1 MAQTVGTVLAKSMK
15 LYSGAAAFTCQ
26 VDVSISGSTNMFEV
40 TCKDSGA
47 NAAYLPGTKSWT
59 ASGSANFAD
68 DATLGFNTATTG
80 IFDKWDDQASIAI
93 VFQTAQTGDTKWS
106 GTAYVSSWTLN
117 SSGNDEAVT
126 YDFELQG
133 TGPLVMATIA

>member
-1 MAQTVGTVLAKSMK
+1 MAQTVGTVLAKNMK
-15 LYSGAAAFTCQ
+15 MFMGATALTCQ
-26 VDVSISGSTNMFEV
+26 VDVSISGSTSLFET

-47 NAAYLPGTKSWT
+47 NASFLPGTKSWT
-59 ASGSANFAD
+59 ASGTANYAD

-80 IFDKWDDQASIAI
+80 IFAKWDGQGSIAI
-93 VFQTAQTGDTKWS
+93 VFQTAATGDTKWS

-117 SSGNDEAVT
+117 SSGNDEPVT

-133 TGPLVMATIA
+133 TGALVQATIA

>member
-1 MAQTVGTVLAKSMK
+1 MAQTVGTVLAKNMK
-15 LYSGAAAFTCQ
+15 MYFGSVALTCQ
-26 VDVSISGSTNMFEV
+26 VDVSIAGSTNMFET

-47 NAAYLPGTKSWT
+47 NAAFLPGTKSWT

-80 IFDKWDDQASIAI
+80 VFAEWDSQSSVAL
-93 VFQTAQTGDTKWS
+93 VFQTGSTGDQKWS

-133 TGPLVMATIA
+133 TGALVQATIA

>member
-1 MAQTVGTVLAKSMK
+1 MAQTVGTVLAKNMK
-15 LYSGAAAFTCQ
+15 MYFGTVALTCQ
-26 VDVSISGSTNMFEV
+26 VDVSIAGSTNMFET

-47 NAAYLPGTKSWT
+47 NAAFLPGTKSWT

-80 IFDKWDDQASIAI
+80 IFAEWDSQSSVSV
-93 VFQTAQTGDTKWS
+93 VFQTGAVGDQKWS

-133 TGPLVMATIA
+133 TGALAQAVIS

>member
-1 MAQTVGTVLAKSMK
+1 MAQTVGTVLAKNMK
-15 LYSGAAAFTCQ
+15 MYFGSVALTCQ
-26 VDVSISGSTNMFEV
+26 VDVSIAGSTNMFET

-47 NAAYLPGTKSWT
+47 NAAFLPGTKSWT

-68 DATLGFNTATTG
+68 DATLGFNTSTTG
-80 IFDKWDDQASIAI
+80 VFAEWDSQSSVSL
-93 VFQTAQTGDTKWS
+93 VFQTGSTGDQKWS

-133 TGPLVMATIA
+133 TGALVQATIA

>member
-1 MAQTVGTVLAKSMK
+1 MAQTVGTVLAKNMK
-15 LYSGAAAFTCQ
+15 MYFGTVALTCQ
-26 VDVSISGSTNMFEV
+26 VDVSIAGSTNMFET

-47 NAAYLPGTKSWT
+47 NAAFLPGTKSWT

-80 IFDKWDDQASIAI
+80 IFAEWDSQSTVSV
-93 VFQTAQTGDTKWS
+93 VFQTGSVGDTKYS

-133 TGPLVMATIA
+133 TGALASAIIA

>member
-1 MAQTVGTVLAKSMK
+1 MAQTVGTVLAKNMK
-15 LYSGAAAFTCQ
+15 MYFGTVALTCQ
-26 VDVSISGSTNMFEV
+26 VDVSIAGSTNMFET

-47 NAAYLPGTKSWT
+47 NAAFLPGTKSWT
-59 ASGSANFAD
+59 ASGSANFAE
-68 DATLGFNTATTG
+68 DATLGFGTASTG
-80 IFDKWDDQASIAI
+80 IFAEWDAQSTVSV
-93 VFQTAQTGDTKWS
+93 VFQTGAIGDVKYS

-133 TGPLVMATIA
+133 TGALASAVIS

>member
-1 MAQTVGTVLAKSMK
+1 MAQTVGTVLAKNMK
-15 LYSGAAAFTCQ
+15 LYLGATALTCQ
-26 VDVSISGSTNMFEV
+26 VDVSLAASTNMFET

-47 NAAYLPGTKSWT
+47 NAAFLPGTKSWT

-68 DATLGFNTATTG
+68 DATLGFNTSTTG
-80 IFDKWDDQASIAI
+80 VFDKWDDQDSVAI
-93 VFQTAQTGDTKWS
+93 VFQTAATGDTKWS

-133 TGPLVMATIA
+133 TGALAMAVIS

>member
-1 MAQTVGTVLAKSMK
+1 MAQTVGTVLAKNMK
-15 LYSGAAAFTCQ
+15 MYFGSVALTCQ
-26 VDVSISGSTNMFEV
+26 VDVSIAGSTNMFET

-47 NAAYLPGTKSWT
+47 NAAFLPGTKSWT

-80 IFDKWDDQASIAI
+80 VFAEWDSQSSVAL
-93 VFQTAQTGDTKWS
+93 VFQTGTTDDQKWS

-133 TGPLVMATIA
+133 TGALVQSTIA

>member
-1 MAQTVGTVLAKSMK
+1 MAQTVGTVLAKNMK
-15 LYSGAAAFTCQ
+15 MYFGTVALTCQ
-26 VDVSISGSTNMFEV
+26 VDVSIAGSTNMFET

-47 NAAYLPGTKSWT
+47 NAAFLPGTKSWT

-80 IFDKWDDQASIAI
+80 IFAEWDSQSTVSV
-93 VFQTAQTGDTKWS
+93 VFQTGAIGDTKYS
-106 GTAYVSSWTLN
+106 GTAYVSSWTMN

-133 TGPLVMATIA
+133 TGALASAIIA

>member
-1 MAQTVGTVLAKSMK
+1 MAQTVGTVLAKNMK
-15 LYSGAAAFTCQ
+15 MYFGSVALTCQ
-26 VDVSISGSTNMFEV
+26 VDVSIAGSTNMFET

-47 NAAYLPGTKSWT
+47 NAAFLPGTKSWT

-80 IFDKWDDQASIAI
+80 IFAEWDSQSTVSV
-93 VFQTAQTGDTKWS
+93 VFQTGAIGDTKYS
-106 GTAYVSSWTLN
+106 GTAYVSSWTMN

-133 TGPLVMATIA
+133 TGALASAIIA

>member
-1 MAQTVGTVLAKSMK
+1 MAQTVGTVLAKNMK
-15 LYSGAAAFTCQ
+15 MYFGATAITCQ
-26 VDVSISGSTNMFEV
+26 VDVSLSGSSNLFET

-47 NAAYLPGTKSWT
+47 NASFLPGTKSWT

-93 VFQTAQTGDTKWS
+93 VFQTAATGDTKWS

-133 TGPLVMATIA
+133 TGPLSMAIIS